1 MIRRHCRGQR
11 YERGQ
16 TVYVRGWG
24 PLQTARVTE
33 VLTIKG
39 WPWYEVL
46 ATSDAS
52 VWLIPR
58 LHLSTTPLP
67 VIEQ

>member
-1 MIRRHCRGQR
+1 MTRPRRCVR

-16 TVYVRGWG
+16 TVYVRGWP
-24 PLQTARVTE
+24 PLHTGRVTA
-33 VLTIKG
+33 VLTIRG

-46 ATSDAS
+46 AASDAS

-58 LHLSTTPLP
+58 LHLSTVPIPL
-67 VIEQ
+67 IDQ